1 MFRFELE
8 AVLNFRLQ
16 IEEQC
21 QLSLAD
27 SMTRLQTAIDILNSL
42 QRERKDMI
50 RHLALIQEGSLT
62 SDTIERHFTFIEY
75 LRCKEEKQETVVSG
89 LKNEVDAKRHEL
101 LEAVKRRKAMEVL
114 RDKKMA
120 AYISEAAARDRK
132 ELDDFAVI
140 KFGNGMKK

>member
-8 AVLNFRLQ
+8 AVLNYKLQ

-27 SMTRLQTAIDILNSL
+27 SRKRLQTAIDILNSL
-42 QRERKDMI
+42 QRERTDLI
-50 RHLALIQEGSLT
+50 RSLARMQESSLT
-62 SDTIERHFTFIEY
+62 SDVIRRHFTFIEY
-75 LRCKEEKQETVVSG
+75 LKCREEKQEAVVLG
-89 LKNEVDAKRHEL
+89 LKDEVNVKRQEL
-101 LEAVKRRKAMEVL
+101 LEAVKRRKAMQAL

-132 ELDDFAVI
+132 ELDEFAII